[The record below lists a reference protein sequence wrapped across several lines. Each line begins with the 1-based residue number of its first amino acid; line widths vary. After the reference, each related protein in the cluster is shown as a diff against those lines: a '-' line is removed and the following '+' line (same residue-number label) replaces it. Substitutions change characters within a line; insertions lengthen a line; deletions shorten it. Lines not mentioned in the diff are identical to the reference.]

1 MTAAPVPASATRTVE
16 SFKPTQTS
24 GPHRQAHSASADMHN
39 FAGQFR
45 HVMDD
50 VLSDWLEGR
59 DADSSAAVDLYASW
73 VQSLPYPDPAVPTEL
88 PEATRSK
95 ADLRAWSLRT
105 QRRIANS
112 RRTSTYSHGH
122 GGSNAAAETRE
133 V

>member
-1 MTAAPVPASATRTVE
+1 
-16 SFKPTQTS
+16 
-24 GPHRQAHSASADMHN
+24 MHN

-45 HVMDD
+45 KVMDD

-59 DADSSAAVDLYASW
+59 DADNSAASYMYTSW

-95 ADLRAWSLRT
+95 ADLRAWALRM
-105 QRRIANS
+105 QRRIATS
-112 RRTSTYSHGH
+112 RRTSTYSHEH
-122 GGSNAAAETRE
+122 SS